1 MKGGH
6 IFHIGKM
13 VIIMDI
19 GIDLG
24 TANVIISVGNKGI
37 VLNEP
42 SVVAFSKKID
52 DVIAVGDEAY
62 KMIGR
67 TPDYITVVR
76 PLSDGVISDHKMT
89 ERMITAFIEKVT
101 GKQLFMPSIVM
112 CIPSSITDVESRAV
126 VEAAKIAG
134 ARQVYLIEEP
144 VAAIMGAGVDIS
156 SPNGNMVVDIGGG
169 TTDIAVISMNGVVA
183 KSSLKIAGE
192 KLNKAIVKYVSARYR
207 ILIGEKTAENAKMA
221 AANVFSPDG
230 SRRIVVKGRHL
241 VRGLPEQIEL
251 TDYDIYEA
259 LIDCVREMIDGAKNV
274 FEKTPPE
281 LVGDIYQNGIY
292 LTGGG
297 ALLFGLDK
305 LMSSELGVKCN
316 IADDPMSCVAK
327 GTRYAFKY
335 LDKLLDGFEHVSMY
349 K

>member
-1 MKGGH
+1 
-6 IFHIGKM
+6 
-13 VIIMDI
+13 MDI

-24 TANVIISVGNKGI
+24 TANVLISVGNKGV

-42 SVVAFSKKID
+42 SVVAFNKKLGE
-52 DVIAVGDEAY
+52 VIAIGDEAY

-67 TPDYITVVR
+67 TPEYITVVR

-89 ERMITAFIEKVT
+89 ERMIMAFIEKVT
-101 GKQLFMPSIVM
+101 GKQLLMPNIVM

-126 VEAAKIAG
+126 IEAAKIAG

-156 SPNGNMVVDIGGG
+156 SPDGNMVVDIGGG

-183 KSSLKIAGE
+183 KLSMKVAGG
-192 KLNKAIVKYVSARYR
+192 KLDKAIVRYVSSRYR
-207 ILIGEKTAENAKMA
+207 ILIGEKTAEHAKMA
-221 AANVFSPDG
+221 AANVYSPDG
-230 SRRIVVKGRHL
+230 SRKVSVKGRHL

-259 LIDCVREMIDGAKNV
+259 IIDNIQEMIDGVRDVA
-274 FEKTPPE
+274 ERTPPE
-281 LVGDIYQNGIY
+281 LAGDIYRNGIY

-305 LMSSELGVKCN
+305 LMTSQLGVKC
-316 IADDPMSCVAK
+316 IVPDDPLSCVAK
-327 GTRYAFKY
+327 GTRYAFKNI
-335 LDKLLDGFEHVSMY
+335 DKLLDGFEHVSMY

>member
-1 MKGGH
+1 
-6 IFHIGKM
+6 
-13 VIIMDI
+13 MDI

-24 TANVIISVGNKGI
+24 TANVLISVGNKGV

-42 SVVAFSKKID
+42 SVVAFNKKLGE
-52 DVIAVGDEAY
+52 VIAIGDEAY

-67 TPDYITVVR
+67 TPEYITVVR

-89 ERMITAFIEKVT
+89 ERMIMAFIEKVT
-101 GKQLFMPSIVM
+101 GKQLLMPNIVM
-112 CIPSSITDVESRAV
+112 CIPSAITDVESRAV
-126 VEAAKIAG
+126 IEAAKIAG

-156 SPNGNMVVDIGGG
+156 SPDGNMVVDIGGG
-169 TTDIAVISMNGVVA
+169 TTDIAVVSLNGVVT
-183 KSSLKIAGE
+183 KLSMKVAGG
-192 KLNKAIVKYVSARYR
+192 KLDKAIVRYVSSRYR
-207 ILIGEKTAENAKMA
+207 VLIGEKTAEHAKMA
-221 AANVFSPDG
+221 AANVYSPDG
-230 SRRIVVKGRHL
+230 SRKVSVKGRHL

-259 LIDCVREMIDGAKNV
+259 IIDNIQEMIDGVRDVA
-274 FEKTPPE
+274 ERTPPE
-281 LVGDIYQNGIY
+281 LAGDIYRNGIY

-305 LMSSELGVKCN
+305 LMTSQLGVKC
-316 IADDPMSCVAK
+316 IVPDDPLSCVAK
-327 GTRYAFKY
+327 GTRYAFKNI
-335 LDKLLDGFEHVSMY
+335 DKLLDGFEHVSMY

>member
-1 MKGGH
+1 MN
-6 IFHIGKM
+6 
-13 VIIMDI
+13 I

-24 TANVIISVGNKGI
+24 TANVLISVGNKGV

-42 SVVAFSKKID
+42 SVVAFNKKLGE
-52 DVIAVGDEAY
+52 VIAIGDEAY

-89 ERMITAFIEKVT
+89 EKMIMAFIEKVT
-101 GKQLFMPSIVM
+101 GKQLLMPNIVM

-156 SPNGNMVVDIGGG
+156 SPDGNMVVDIGGG
-169 TTDIAVISMNGVVA
+169 TTDIAVVSMNGVVA
-183 KSSLKIAGE
+183 KLSMKVAGG
-192 KLNKAIVKYVSARYR
+192 KLDKAIVRYVSSRYR
-207 ILIGEKTAENAKMA
+207 ILIGEKTAEHAKMA
-221 AANVFSPDG
+221 AANVYSPDG
-230 SRRIVVKGRHL
+230 SRKVSVKGRHL

-259 LIDCVREMIDGAKNV
+259 IIDNIQEMIDGVRDVA
-274 FEKTPPE
+274 ERTPPE
-281 LVGDIYQNGIY
+281 LAGDIYRNGIY

-305 LMSSELGVKCN
+305 LMTSQLGVKC
-316 IADDPMSCVAK
+316 IVPDDPLSCVAK
-327 GTRYAFKY
+327 GTRYAFKNI
-335 LDKLLDGFEHVSMY
+335 DKLLDGFEHVSMY

>member
-1 MKGGH
+1 
-6 IFHIGKM
+6 
-13 VIIMDI
+13 MDI

-24 TANVIISVGNKGI
+24 TANVMIAMGNKGI

-42 SVVAFSKKID
+42 SVVAFNKKTD
-52 DVIAVGDEAY
+52 EVIAVGDEAY
-62 KMIGR
+62 RMIGR
-67 TPDYITVVR
+67 VPEYITVVR

-89 ERMITAFIEKVT
+89 EMMITSFIEKVT
-101 GKQLFMPSIVM
+101 GKQLFMPNIIM

-156 SPNGNMVVDIGGG
+156 SPDGNMVVDIGGG

-183 KSSLKIAGE
+183 KSSVKMAGN
-192 KLNKAIVKYVSARYR
+192 KLDKAIVKYVSARYR

-221 AANVFSPDG
+221 AANVYAPDG
-230 SRRIVVKGRHL
+230 SRKILVKGRHL
-241 VRGLPEQIEL
+241 VRGLPEKVEV

-259 LIDCVREMIDGAKNV
+259 IIDSVREIVAAVKDVM
-274 FEKTPPE
+274 EKTPPE
-281 LVGDIYQNGIY
+281 LAGDIYKNGVY

-297 ALLFGLDK
+297 AMLYGLDK
-305 LMSSELGVKCN
+305 LMSSLLGVKCSV
-316 IADDPMSCVAK
+316 ADDPISCVAR
-327 GTRYAFKY
+327 GTTIAFKN
-335 LDKLLDGFEHVSMY
+335 LDKLLDGFQHVSMY
-349 K
+349 

>member
-1 MKGGH
+1 
-6 IFHIGKM
+6 
-13 VIIMDI
+13 MDI

-24 TANVIISVGNKGI
+24 TANVMISVGNKGI

-42 SVVAFSKKID
+42 SVVAFNKKINE
-52 DVIAVGDEAY
+52 VIAVGTEAY
-62 KMIGR
+62 KMAGR
-67 TPDYITVVR
+67 TPDYISVVR

-89 ERMITAFIEKVT
+89 EKMIMAFIEKVT
-101 GKQLFMPSIVM
+101 GKQLFMPSIIM

-156 SPNGNMVVDIGGG
+156 SPEGNMVVDIGGG
-169 TTDIAVISMNGVVA
+169 TTDIAVVSMNGVVSKLSI
-183 KSSLKIAGE
+183 KSAGE
-192 KLNKAIVKYVSARYR
+192 KLNKAIVKYVSGRYR
-207 ILIGEKTAENAKMA
+207 ILIGDKTAENAKMA
-221 AANVFSPDG
+221 AANVYSPDG
-230 SRRIVVKGRHL
+230 SRKFTVKGRHL

-259 LIDCVREMIDGAKNV
+259 IIDNIKEMIDGV
-274 FEKTPPE
+274 RLVSERTPPE
-281 LVGDIYQNGIY
+281 LVGDIYKNGIY

-297 ALLFGLDK
+297 ALLYGLDK

-316 IADDPMSCVAK
+316 IADNPMCCVAN
-327 GTRYAFKY
+327 GTRKAFKCI
-335 LDKLLDGFEHVSMY
+335 DKLLDGFEHVSMY

>member
-1 MKGGH
+1 
-6 IFHIGKM
+6 
-13 VIIMDI
+13 MDI

-24 TANVIISVGNKGI
+24 TANVMILVGNKGV

-42 SVVAFSKKID
+42 SVVAFNKKINE
-52 DVIAVGDEAY
+52 VIAVGADAY

-67 TPDYITVVR
+67 TPEYITVVR

-89 ERMITAFIEKVT
+89 EKMIMAFIEKVT
-101 GKQLFMPSIVM
+101 GKQLLMPNIVM
-112 CIPSSITDVESRAV
+112 CIPSAITDVESRAV
-126 VEAAKIAG
+126 IEAAKIAG

-156 SPNGNMVVDIGGG
+156 TPDGNMVVDIGGG
-169 TTDIAVISMNGVVA
+169 TTDIAVVSMYGVVS
-183 KSSLKIAGE
+183 KLSIKVAGD
-192 KLNKAIVKYVSARYR
+192 KLNRAIVKYVSSRYR
-207 ILIGEKTAENAKMA
+207 VLIGEKTAENAKIA
-221 AANVFSPDG
+221 AANVYSPDG
-230 SRRIVVKGRHL
+230 SRTIVVKGRHL

-259 LIDCVREMIDGAKNV
+259 IIDSVQEMIDGVKTV
-274 FEKTPPE
+274 SERTPPE
-281 LVGDIYQNGIY
+281 LVGDIYQHGIY

-297 ALLFGLDK
+297 ALLGGLDK
-305 LMSSELGVKCN
+305 LMSYQLGVKCN
-316 IADDPMSCVAK
+316 IAEDPMSCVAR
-327 GTRYAFKY
+327 GTKSAFKN

>member
-1 MKGGH
+1 M
-6 IFHIGKM
+6 
-13 VIIMDI
+13 MDI

-24 TANVIISVGNKGI
+24 TANVLIAVGNKGI

-89 ERMITAFIEKVT
+89 ERMIMAFIEKVT
-101 GKQLFMPSIVM
+101 GKNLFMPNIVM
-112 CIPSSITDVESRAV
+112 CVPSSITDVESRAV

-134 ARQVYLIEEP
+134 ARQVFLIEEP

-156 SPNGNMVVDIGGG
+156 TPNGNMVVDIGGG

-183 KSSLKIAGE
+183 KQSMKIAGE
-192 KLNKAIVKYVSARYR
+192 KLDKAIVKYVSARYR

-221 AANVFSPDG
+221 ATNVFLPDG
-230 SRRIVVKGRHL
+230 SRRITVKGRHL

-259 LIDCVREMIDGAKNV
+259 IIDCVREIINGAKNV

-297 ALLFGLDK
+297 ALLFGLDR

-316 IADDPMSCVAK
+316 IAEDPMSCVAK
-327 GTRYAFKY
+327 GTRYAFKNI
-335 LDKLLDGFEHVSMY
+335 DKLLDGFEQVSMY
-349 K
+349 

>member
-1 MKGGH
+1 
-6 IFHIGKM
+6 
-13 VIIMDI
+13 MDI

-24 TANVIISVGNKGI
+24 TANVMISVGSKGI

-42 SVVAFSKKID
+42 SVVAFNKKINE
-52 DVIAVGDEAY
+52 VIAVGTEAY
-62 KMIGR
+62 RMAGR
-67 TPDYITVVR
+67 TPDYISVVR

-89 ERMITAFIEKVT
+89 EKMIMAFIEKVT
-101 GKQLFMPSIVM
+101 GKQLFMPNIIM

-156 SPNGNMVVDIGGG
+156 SPEGNMVVDIGGG
-169 TTDIAVISMNGVVA
+169 TTDIAVVSLNGVVSKLSI
-183 KSSLKIAGE
+183 KSAGE
-192 KLNKAIVKYVSARYR
+192 KLNKAIVKYVSGRYR
-207 ILIGEKTAENAKMA
+207 ILIGDKTAENAKMA
-221 AANVFSPDG
+221 AADVYSPDG
-230 SRRIVVKGRHL
+230 SRKFTVKGRHL

-259 LIDCVREMIDGAKNV
+259 IIDNIKEIIDGVKSV
-274 FEKTPPE
+274 SEKTPPE
-281 LVGDIYQNGIY
+281 LVGDIYKNGIY

-297 ALLFGLDK
+297 ALLYGLDK
-305 LMSSELGVKCN
+305 LMSSELGVRCN
-316 IADDPMSCVAK
+316 IADNPMCCVAN
-327 GTRYAFKY
+327 GTRKAFKCI
-335 LDKLLDGFEHVSMY
+335 DKLLDGFEHVSMY

>member
-1 MKGGH
+1 
-6 IFHIGKM
+6 
-13 VIIMDI
+13 MDI

-24 TANVIISVGNKGI
+24 TANVMISVGNKGI

-42 SVVAFSKKID
+42 SVVAFNKKLNE
-52 DVIAVGDEAY
+52 VIAVGEEAY
-62 KMIGR
+62 KMVGR

-101 GKQLFMPSIVM
+101 GKQLFMPNIVM

-156 SPNGNMVVDIGGG
+156 KPEGNMVVDIGGG
-169 TTDIAVISMNGVVA
+169 TTDIAVISMNGVVT
-183 KSSLKIAGE
+183 KSSVKVAGN
-192 KLNKAIVKYVSARYR
+192 KLDKAIVKYVTNRYR
-207 ILIGEKTAENAKMA
+207 ILIGEKTAENAKIA
-221 AANVFSPDG
+221 AANVYSPDG
-230 SRRIVVKGRHL
+230 SRKIIVKGRHL

-259 LIDCVREMIDGAKNV
+259 IIDNVREMIDAVKSV

-281 LVGDIYQNGIY
+281 LVGDIYRNGIY

-297 ALLFGLDK
+297 AMLYGLDR
-305 LMSSELGVKCN
+305 LMSSQVGVTCN
-316 IADDPMSCVAK
+316 IANDPISCVAR
-327 GTRYAFKY
+327 GTRYAFKNI
-335 LDKLLDGFEHVSMY
+335 DKLLDGFEHVSMY

>member
-1 MKGGH
+1 
-6 IFHIGKM
+6 
-13 VIIMDI
+13 MDI

-24 TANVIISVGNKGI
+24 TANVMISVGSKGI

-42 SVVAFSKKID
+42 SVVAFNKKINE
-52 DVIAVGDEAY
+52 VIAVGTEAY
-62 KMIGR
+62 RMAGR
-67 TPDYITVVR
+67 TPDYISVVR

-89 ERMITAFIEKVT
+89 EKMIMAFIEKVT
-101 GKQLFMPSIVM
+101 GKQLFMPNIIM

-156 SPNGNMVVDIGGG
+156 SPEGNMVVDIGGG
-169 TTDIAVISMNGVVA
+169 TTDIAVVSLNGVVSKLSI
-183 KSSLKIAGE
+183 KSAGE
-192 KLNKAIVKYVSARYR
+192 KLNKAIVKYVSGRYR
-207 ILIGEKTAENAKMA
+207 ILIGDKTAENAKMA
-221 AANVFSPDG
+221 AANVYSPDG
-230 SRRIVVKGRHL
+230 SRKFTVKGRHL

-259 LIDCVREMIDGAKNV
+259 IIDNIKEIIDGVKSV
-274 FEKTPPE
+274 SEKTPPE
-281 LVGDIYQNGIY
+281 LVGDIYKNGIY

-297 ALLFGLDK
+297 ALLYGLDK

-316 IADDPMSCVAK
+316 IADNPMCCVAN
-327 GTRYAFKY
+327 GTRKAFKCI
-335 LDKLLDGFEHVSMY
+335 DKLLDGFEHVSMY

>member
-1 MKGGH
+1 
-6 IFHIGKM
+6 
-13 VIIMDI
+13 MDI

-24 TANVIISVGNKGI
+24 TANVMISVGSKGI

-42 SVVAFSKKID
+42 SVVAFNKKINE
-52 DVIAVGDEAY
+52 VIAVGTEAY
-62 KMIGR
+62 RMAGR
-67 TPDYITVVR
+67 TPDYISVVR

-89 ERMITAFIEKVT
+89 EKMIMAFIEKVT
-101 GKQLFMPSIVM
+101 GKQLFMPNIIM

-156 SPNGNMVVDIGGG
+156 SPEGNMVVDIGGG
-169 TTDIAVISMNGVVA
+169 TTDIAVVSLNGVVSKLSI
-183 KSSLKIAGE
+183 KSAGE
-192 KLNKAIVKYVSARYR
+192 KLNKAIVKYVSGRYR
-207 ILIGEKTAENAKMA
+207 ILIGDKTAENAKMA
-221 AANVFSPDG
+221 AANVYSPD
-230 SRRIVVKGRHL
+230 
-241 VRGLPEQIEL
+241 RGLPEQIEL

-259 LIDCVREMIDGAKNV
+259 IIDNIKEIIDGVKSV
-274 FEKTPPE
+274 SEKTPPE
-281 LVGDIYQNGIY
+281 LVGDIYKNGIY

-297 ALLFGLDK
+297 ALLYGLDK

-316 IADDPMSCVAK
+316 IADNPMCCVAN
-327 GTRYAFKY
+327 GTRKAFKCI
-335 LDKLLDGFEHVSMY
+335 DKLLDGFEHVSMY